1 MGLPSPIPAI
11 PSYGP
16 IYIDPHYEF
25 PRDNIELT
33 DILYDGTFTV
43 IYKAM
48 AVGINEKPI
57 EVAIKSIKGGC
68 GLFIS
73 FYTGLTY
80 FIFYNH
86 IHRGISR
93 DG

>member
-1 MGLPSPIPAI
+1 MGLPSPIPAT

-25 PRDNIELT
+25 PRENVELT

-43 IYKAM
+43 IYKAT
-48 AVGINEKPI
+48 AIGINEKPI
-57 EVAIKSIKGGC
+57 EVAIKAIKGRC

-73 FYTGLTY
+73 FYTLLLY
-80 FIFYNH
+80 LYWAYLLYIV
-86 IHRGISR
+86 
-93 DG
+93 